1 MNAICS
7 EDEVTL
13 ISVLTGI
20 IMNTVVLSDR
30 HFLTN
35 LLTVTMSSYFP
46 LFKRAGFL
54 CSEALLTFG
63 TE

>member
-1 MNAICS
+1 MNAICG

-20 IMNTVVLSDR
+20 IMNTFVLSDR

-35 LLTVTMSSYFP
+35 LLTVTMSSCFP
-46 LFKRAGFL
+46 LFKRAGFH